1 MRRSTSASPSAAP
14 CNRAGIVMALSTIVF
29 VGALASCNSGPYQP
43 PPLHQFTTSY
53 DFMIQPDQAPPH
65 ARDDIHY
72 TIQIFDRKTR
82 QPIESGEGQLFAGKP
97 IDPDAPTGPQSRTYD
112 GLAYGPQV
120 GTYHAKINFVISGT
134 WAVAIRFRR
143 DSLHPLERTD
153 WMQDVLNE
161 KPSNTP

>member
-1 MRRSTSASPSAAP
+1 MRRSPP
-14 CNRAGIVMALSTIVF
+14 NRAWIVIALSTTALA
-29 VGALASCNSGPYQP
+29 GALVSCNSGPYQP

-53 DFMIQPDQAPPH
+53 DFTIQPDQAPPH

-82 QPIESGEGQLFAGKP
+82 QPIEAGDGQIFAGKP
-97 IDPDAPTGPQSRTYD
+97 IDPDAPTGPQSKTYD

-120 GTYHAKINFVISGT
+120 GTYHAKLNFVITGT

-153 WMQDVLNE
+153 WMQDVINE
-161 KPSNTP
+161 RPSSTP